1 MAQGI
6 LSPFSSKSLL
16 TLIIACLLP
25 ISAIAEDDGDAT
37 SYVQNLIN
45 QSSVVDLKGQ
55 TFEVATINL
64 HSNLVLKNGHLI
76 SKSDVVLNAD
86 HLKNVRIENVE
97 IDGSRTSRVGI
108 YLNYVESAKIS
119 KCKIHNIYSSV
130 SGAYAIQLKRCTAS
144 TITESEVFDVE
155 SVPNGKGGD
164 VPGSSRGILIQ
175 ACSNVKVEG
184 NHVYRI
190 ISSEDGDGIHCINET
205 SSENDHITIRN
216 NRVEDCSRR
225 FIKIQAR
232 GVKILNNV
240 LRSES
245 EKYVEKCGIAVFAS
259 DCEIKNNTI
268 NSHTPMPIRI
278 GESGQKVSNVII
290 ANNTIHYKGGTFRGA
305 INMYTDVSG
314 VVVKNNDITIAGASA
329 HAFYLEDNLRDIQL
343 KRNHVNGGKGLLYIR
358 QENAGDNLA
367 NIKVSS
373 NTISA
378 DQYLMQV
385 VATQKAS
392 KVDEITVKSNK
403 VSLHNSQGDSQGVIL
418 KGIKSTSVKAR
429 SNRINKK

>member
-1 MAQGI
+1 MVQGI
-6 LSPFSSKSLL
+6 SSPFSSKSLL

-45 QSSVVDLKGQ
+45 QSSVVDLQGQ
-55 TFEVATINL
+55 TFEVATLNL

-108 YLNYVESAKIS
+108 YLNYVESAIIS

-130 SGAYAIQLKRCTAS
+130 SGAYAVQLKRCTS
-144 TITESEVFDVE
+144 GTITGCEIFDVDA
-155 SVPNGKGGD
+155 VPNGKVGD
-164 VPGSSRGILIQ
+164 VPGTSRGILVQ
-175 ACSNVKVEG
+175 ACSNVEVEG
-184 NHVYRI
+184 NHVYGI

-205 SSENDHITIRN
+205 SSENSHITIKN

-240 LRSES
+240 LKSDS
-245 EKYVEKCGIAVFAS
+245 DKYITKCGIAVYAS

-268 NSHTPMPIRI
+268 DSHTPMPIRI
-278 GESGQKVSNVII
+278 GESGQKVSTVSISK
-290 ANNTIHYKGGTFRGA
+290 NTIVHNGGSFRGA

-314 VVVKNNDITIAGASA
+314 VIVKNNNITICDNSA
-329 HAFYLEDNLRDIQL
+329 HAFYMEDNLQDIQI
-343 KRNHVNGGKGLLYIR
+343 KRNHVNGGKGLIYIR
-358 QENAGDNLA
+358 QENAGDCLVNV
-367 NIKVSS
+367 KVSS
-373 NTISA
+373 NTISTE
-378 DQYLMQV
+378 QYLMQV
-385 VATQKAS
+385 VATQEAS
-392 KVDEITVKSNK
+392 KVEGVAVSGNK
-403 VSLHNSQGDSQGVIL
+403 VTLGNSKGDSQGVIL
-418 KGIKSTSVKAR
+418 KGIKSEVVRAK
-429 SNRINKK
+429 SNRIK